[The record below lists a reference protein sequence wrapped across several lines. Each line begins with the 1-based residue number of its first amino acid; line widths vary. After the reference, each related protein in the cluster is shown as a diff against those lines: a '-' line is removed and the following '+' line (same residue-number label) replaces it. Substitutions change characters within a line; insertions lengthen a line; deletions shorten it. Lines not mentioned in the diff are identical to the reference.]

1 MAEMEILTRKA
12 QGIAVLSERILISA
26 NFFRAADEGAAAR
39 ARLGRAG
46 MPIPTRKGRL
56 VCMRRYCLLLL
67 VLLLGSFSVG
77 QSQETSPQL
86 KPRPVEPA
94 SPPRLERRINL
105 DVQVTDKKGNPIRG
119 LQEQDFTLLDDKQPK
134 KVAAFRAVDAA
145 SPATAEPV
153 EIYLVVDAVNTN
165 FGTVAYERAQVKAF
179 LQQNGGKLAW
189 PVALVVFSD
198 RETKIQGGFSRDGNA
213 TAALFDQIETG
224 LRTNTRSQGFWGAQ
238 ERLDMSLKALGELVT
253 QAKTQPGRK
262 LIIWFSRGWP
272 MFSPR
277 ITLTE
282 KEQQQIFSSIVA
294 DSAEL
299 RQDRITLYSVDPGGT
314 EGDGVYANTQYD
326 EFEKGVKSATG
337 AYPGDLGLQVLA
349 MQSGGRVFYLSN
361 DMVGE
366 IANCVADANAY
377 YVLSFDS
384 PPADRQDEYHAL
396 QVKVDKGGATVRT
409 QTGYYA
415 HP

>member
-1 MAEMEILTRKA
+1 MR
-12 QGIAVLSERILISA
+12 S
-26 NFFRAADEGAAAR
+26 FF
-39 ARLGRAG
+39 
-46 MPIPTRKGRL
+46 TFF
-56 VCMRRYCLLLL
+56 L
-67 VLLLGSFSVG
+67 VLLLASFSLG
-77 QSQETSPQL
+77 QSQEPSPQL

-94 SPPRLERRINL
+94 APPGPERRINL

-119 LQEQDFTLLDDKQPK
+119 LQEQDFTILDDKQAK
-134 KVAAFRAVDAA
+134 KIASFRAVDAT
-145 SPATAEPV
+145 SSVTAEPV

-165 FGTVAYERAQVKAF
+165 FGTVAYERDQVKTF

-198 RETKIQGGFSRDGNA
+198 NETKIQGGFSRDGNA
-213 TAALFDQIETG
+213 TAALFDQVESG
-224 LRTNTRSQGFWGAQ
+224 LRTITRSQGFWGDQ
-238 ERLDMSLKALGELVT
+238 ERLDMSLKALGELVA

-272 MFSPR
+272 MFSQR

-282 KEQQQIFSSIVA
+282 KESQQIFSSIVA
-294 DSAEL
+294 ESAEL

-314 EGDGVYANTQYD
+314 EGGSVFGNTHYE
-326 EFEKGVKSATG
+326 EFETGVKSVSG

-349 MQSGGRVFYLSN
+349 VQSGGRVFYLSN

-377 YVLSFDS
+377 YVVSFDS

-409 QTGYYA
+409 RTGYYA

>member
-1 MAEMEILTRKA
+1 MR
-12 QGIAVLSERILISA
+12 S
-26 NFFRAADEGAAAR
+26 FF
-39 ARLGRAG
+39 
-46 MPIPTRKGRL
+46 TFF
-56 VCMRRYCLLLL
+56 L
-67 VLLLGSFSVG
+67 VLLLASFSLG
-77 QSQETSPQL
+77 QSQEPSPQL

-94 SPPRLERRINL
+94 APPGPERRINL

-119 LQEQDFTLLDDKQPK
+119 LQEQDFTILDDKQAK
-134 KVAAFRAVDAA
+134 KIASFRAVDAT
-145 SPATAEPV
+145 SSVTAEPV

-165 FGTVAYERAQVKAF
+165 FGTVAYERDQVKTF

-198 RETKIQGGFSRDGNA
+198 RETKIQGGFTRDGNA

-238 ERLDMSLKALGELVT
+238 ERLDMSLKALGELVA

-272 MFSPR
+272 MFSQR
-277 ITLTE
+277 TTMTE

-314 EGDGVYANTQYD
+314 EGGSVFGETHYE
-326 EFEKGVKSATG
+326 EFVKGVKSETE

-349 MQSGGRVFYLSN
+349 VQSGGRVFYLSN

-396 QVKVDKGGATVRT
+396 QVKVDKGGATART
-409 QTGYYA
+409 RTGYYA

>member
-1 MAEMEILTRKA
+1 MRCYFL
-12 QGIAVLSERILISA
+12 LFLI
-26 NFFRAADEGAAAR
+26 
-39 ARLGRAG
+39 
-46 MPIPTRKGRL
+46 
-56 VCMRRYCLLLL
+56 
-67 VLLLGSFSVG
+67 LLLGSFSVG

-86 KPRPVEPA
+86 RPRPTEPA
-94 SPPRLERRINL
+94 APPGPERRINL

-119 LQEQDFTLLDDKQPK
+119 LQEQDFTILDDKQSK
-134 KVAAFRAVDAA
+134 KIAAFRAVDAT
-145 SPATAEPV
+145 SSATADPV
-153 EIYLVVDAVNTN
+153 EIYLVVDEVNIN
-165 FGTVAYERAQVKAF
+165 FGTVAYERDKVKTF

-213 TAALFDQIETG
+213 SAAMFDQIESG
-224 LRTNTRSQGFWGAQ
+224 LRTITRSQGYWGAQ
-238 ERLDMSLKALGELVT
+238 ERLDMSLKALGELVA

-272 MFSPR
+272 MFSQR
-277 ITLTE
+277 ITLTDKDE
-282 KEQQQIFSSIVA
+282 QQIFSSIVA
-294 DSAEL
+294 YSAEL

-314 EGDGVYANTQYD
+314 EGGSVFGNTHYE
-326 EFEKGVKSATG
+326 EFEKGVKSVSG

-349 MQSGGRVFYLSN
+349 VQSGGRVFYLSN
-361 DMVGE
+361 DMVNE

-384 PPADRQDEYHAL
+384 PPADRQDEYHGL
-396 QVKVDKGGATVRT
+396 QVKVDKAGATVRT
-409 QTGYYA
+409 RTGYYA